1 MWTREESK
9 RWIEKTCGK
18 GWLILVDEV
27 YDKLPT
33 HLSIT
38 QAYQK
43 WGILMF
49 DINKEDQ
56 DFETFLQS
64 IEDKSSEIC
73 EICGESGGEVTVDN
87 WIHTRCK
94 AHSK

>member
-1 MWTREESK
+1 
-9 RWIEKTCGK
+9 
-18 GWLILVDEV
+18 
-27 YDKLPT
+27 
-33 HLSIT
+33 
-38 QAYQK
+38 
-43 WGILMF
+43 MF
-49 DINKEDQ
+49 DINKKDQ

-64 IEDKSSEIC
+64 IEDKSSKSY